1 LGDLAVTIFDS
12 AKLLSNAISGDKE
25 ALGPLLDH
33 FRPYLIVIA
42 HRQLDERLRGRL
54 DPMDVVQTTF
64 LEAHRDFPSFRGTD
78 INTLLAW
85 LRNIL
90 HNNIETTH
98 QRHLTALKRSAKRE
112 TNARIPSA
120 SPDGD
125 PIVNWIPSESSSPSQ
140 RAMKDEAAASLAIC
154 LTQLPNTQSEAIR
167 LRYLEG
173 LSLRDIAIKLE
184 KTEMAVAGLLKRG
197 LKSLRSDLAAYQS
210 SAEARS
216 IS

>member
-1 LGDLAVTIFDS
+1 MTIFDS
-12 AKLLSNAISGDKE
+12 AKLLSNALAGEKE

-42 HRQLDERLRGRL
+42 HRQLDERLKGRL

-64 LEAHRDFPSFRGTD
+64 LEAHRDFPSFRGND

-112 TNARIPSA
+112 TSGRFQS
-120 SPDGD
+120 STSEGES
-125 PIVNWIPSESSSPSQ
+125 IVNWIPSDSSSPSQ
-140 RAMKDEAAASLAIC
+140 RAMKGEAAASLAIC
-154 LTQLPNTQSEAIR
+154 LTHLPDTQSEAIR

-173 LSLRDIAIKLE
+173 LSLRDIANKME

-197 LKSLRSDLAAYQS
+197 LKSLRSDLAEYQS
-210 SAEARS
+210 SVEVRQ

>member
-1 LGDLAVTIFDS
+1 MTIFDS
-12 AKLLSNAISGDKE
+12 DRLLALALSGDRE

-42 HRQLDERLRGRL
+42 HRQLDDRLKGRL
-54 DPMDVVQTTF
+54 DATDVVQTTF
-64 LEAHRDFPSFRGTD
+64 LEAHRDFPNFRGQD
-78 INTLLAW
+78 INTLLSW

-98 QRHLTALKRSAKRE
+98 QRHLVALKRSAKRE
-112 TNARIPSA
+112 TTGRSQSA
-120 SPDGD
+120 SSEQES
-125 PIVNWIPSESSSPSQ
+125 IVNWIASDSSSPSQ
-140 RAMKDEAAASLAIC
+140 RAMRDEAAASLAIC

-173 LSLRDIAIKLE
+173 LSLRDIAEKMS

-197 LKSLRSDLAAYQS
+197 LKALRTDLAAYQS
-210 SAEARS
+210 SVEVRQVS
-216 IS
+216 